1 MAAQLPTSRVD
12 RTSPVPF
19 YFQLKKTLAEEI
31 VAGRWLPGDRL
42 PSEPSICDHFD
53 VSRTTVRQALSELEA
68 EGMIRREK
76 GRGTFVAEPRSTSW
90 LLQSSHG
97 FYEEAVEAGHTV
109 RSRLL
114 RRGLEPLPSWAC
126 DTLNLAEGSLGV
138 TVERLRWVDDRLVM
152 YVITHLPAHLA
163 EVVLAAEL
171 EAGSLYRTLQ
181 EGTGV
186 SVFGGRRV
194 VEAVTAQEELARLL
208 KVEPGA
214 PLLFVESVSWDQDL
228 RPFECYRA
236 WHRADRT
243 KIEVQAVNQAVATK
257 AGLDST
263 TLRLAT
269 R

>member
-1 MAAQLPTSRVD
+1 VAAQLPVSRID

-31 VAGRWLPGDRL
+31 VASRWHPGDRL
-42 PSEPSICDHFD
+42 PSEPSICTHFD
-53 VSRTTVRQALSELEA
+53 VSRTTVRQALGELEA

-76 GRGTFVAEPRSTSW
+76 GRGTFVAERRSTSW

-97 FYEEAVEAGHTV
+97 FYEEATGAGHTV
-109 RSRLL
+109 RSRVL
-114 RRGLEPLPSWAC
+114 RRDLEALPSWAC
-126 DTLNLAEGSLGV
+126 DALDLAGGSMGV

-163 EVVLAAEL
+163 EVVLAADL
-171 EAGSLYRTLQ
+171 ENGSLYRTL
-181 EGTGV
+181 EDGKGV

-194 VEAVTAQEELARLL
+194 VEAVTGQEELARLL
-208 KVEPGA
+208 KVQPGA
-214 PLLFVESVSWDQDL
+214 PLLFVESVSWDRDL

-243 KIEVQAVNQAVATK
+243 KIEVQVVNQSVAAK
-257 AGLDST
+257 AGLDPT
-263 TLRLAT
+263 TLRLVP

>member
-1 MAAQLPTSRVD
+1 MTAQLPTSRID

-31 VAGRWLPGDRL
+31 VARRWHSGDRL
-42 PSEPSICDHFD
+42 PSEPSICTHFD
-53 VSRTTVRQALSELEA
+53 VSRTTVRQALGELEA

-76 GRGTFVAEPRSTSW
+76 GRGTFVAEPRSTAW

-97 FYEEAVEAGHTV
+97 FYEEAVGAGHAV
-109 RSRLL
+109 GSRVL
-114 RRGLEPLPSWAC
+114 RRGLEALPRWAC
-126 DTLNLAEGSLGV
+126 DALDLAEGSMGV

-152 YVITHLPAHLA
+152 YVITHLPAYLA
-163 EVVLAAEL
+163 EVVLAADL
-171 EAGSLYRTLQ
+171 ETGSLYRTLE
-181 EGTGV
+181 EGKGV

-194 VEAVTAQEELARLL
+194 VESVTGQEELARLL
-208 KVEPGA
+208 EVQPGA
-214 PLLFVESVSWDQDL
+214 PMLFVESVSWDRDL

-243 KIEVQAVNQAVATK
+243 KIEVQVVNQSVAAR
-257 AGLDST
+257 AGLDPT
-263 TLRLAT
+263 TLRLAP